1 VSRLLVVT
9 GLSGAGKSTAL
20 GALADVGWSCVDNLP
35 VPLLLPLVE
44 TLQGV
49 ADERIAVGVD
59 ARTRAYL
66 ASFPTTQQQLADAGH
81 ELEILFLTA
90 PSGVILQRFA
100 ETRRAHPLGAL
111 PAGVE
116 QERELLATLAARAT
130 VTIDTATLTARQL
143 RNVVRDRWGGDGS
156 FHVVVQSFGF
166 KFGVPSEADLVL
178 DARFLGN
185 PFDRAELRALTG
197 HDTPV
202 AEFVLEQPD
211 AQGLLERIEGLVRFQ
226 APRSLR
232 EGRSS
237 LTVAIGCT
245 GGQHRSVALVEALR
259 HRLDGGPGL
268 TDPPA
273 RITVAHRD
281 VSRYVHV

>member
-35 VPLLLPLVE
+35 VPLLIPLVE

-66 ASFPTTQQQLADAGH
+66 ASFPDTQAQLATAGH

-111 PAGVE
+111 PAAVE

-130 VTIDTATLTARQL
+130 ATIDTATLTSRQL
-143 RNVVRDRWGGDGS
+143 RNVVRDRWGVAGS

-166 KFGVPSEADLVL
+166 KFGVPAEADLVL
-178 DARFLGN
+178 DARFLAN
-185 PFDRAELRALTG
+185 PYDRPDLRPLTG
-197 HDTPV
+197 HDPPV
-202 AEFVLEQPD
+202 AEFVLQQPD
-211 AQGLLERIEGLVRFQ
+211 ALGLLERIEGLVRFQ

-259 HRLDGGPGL
+259 HRLDGGASL